1 MFTVMQM
8 NRYLT
13 TLVGRGAVL
22 PRAIAPMVPGAPF
35 VPLVLFLGV
44 CRLLVR
50 AVRVWLS
57 APRRGPRRQYFPRV
71 RRRAWLGDSHV
82 HQLWGQ
88 RFLLHSLRLRFLLP
102 HSLRP
107 PPRPCH

>member
-35 VPLVLFLGV
+35 VPLVLF
-44 CRLLVR
+44 
-50 AVRVWLS
+50 
-57 APRRGPRRQYFPRV
+57 
-71 RRRAWLGDSHV
+71 
-82 HQLWGQ
+82 
-88 RFLLHSLRLRFLLP
+88 
-102 HSLRP
+102 
-107 PPRPCH
+107 